1 VVSHRRCRGRWY
13 LWRLPVSF
21 CAPFDSVPGTARSLI
36 FGSYVERGKF
46 LGIWVSMRNSG
57 EVVGGIVSLCTNIGE
72 HNSPA

>member
-1 VVSHRRCRGRWY
+1 M
-13 LWRLPVSF
+13 L
-21 CAPFDSVPGTARSLI
+21 
-36 FGSYVERGKF
+36 SYPKPHERGKF

>member
-1 VVSHRRCRGRWY
+1 
-13 LWRLPVSF
+13 VSF

-36 FGSYVERGKF
+36 FGSYVAESTAMLSYPKAHERGKF